1 MDVAVKRDNKTLH
14 ISVTPEAVKDENK
27 KTIGRFGSYAP
38 TEKGVLSA
46 VAYGAT
52 STVDVTKAI
61 LTNLSKLVTGQ
72 FKLDMLSGPVGIY
85 DMTDQVAKTGIVNLF
100 QFAAFLSINL
110 GIVNLLPIPAL
121 DGGRLLFLFIEA
133 IRGKPIN
140 RKKKHLLCLSA

>member
-1 MDVAVKRDNKTLH
+1 
-14 ISVTPEAVKDENK
+14 
-27 KTIGRFGSYAP
+27 
-38 TEKGVLSA
+38 
-46 VAYGAT
+46 
-52 STVDVTKAI
+52 
-61 LTNLSKLVTGQ
+61 
-72 FKLDMLSGPVGIY
+72 MLSGPVGIY

-140 RKKKHLLCLSA
+140 REKAFVVFIG